1 MSELD
6 QAQNSQRKGKT
17 GKPVAALRKSTSS
30 LKDSSRWMALGDA
43 TWSLDAPEVLP
54 LDPREVVVFGKSW
67 LVHSLPTLVP
77 ISLVEPQ
84 MESSGGTA

>member
-1 MSELD
+1 
-6 QAQNSQRKGKT
+6 
-17 GKPVAALRKSTSS
+17 
-30 LKDSSRWMALGDA
+30 MALGDA
-43 TWSLDAPEVLP
+43 TWSLDALEVLL

-67 LVHSLPTLVP
+67 LVHSLQTLVP